1 MKIGDLA
8 RATGVSPRLLR
19 YYEEQGLI
27 EARRAP
33 SGHRRYGDAA
43 VGEVARVRA
52 LLAAGL
58 PTNVIRDLM
67 ACFTEGTD
75 LDACAAD
82 HLRTHLAGVEARIA
96 QLEATRST
104 LDALLT
110 ATSSRS
116 PAAA

>member
-33 SGHRRYGDAA
+33 SGHRRYGAETVEA
-43 VGEVARVRA
+43 VGRIRA

-58 PTNVIRDLM
+58 PTSVIRGLM

-75 LDACAAD
+75 LDACAAE
-82 HLRTHLAGVEARIA
+82 HLREHLEGVEARIA
-96 QLEATRST
+96 QLEATKST
-104 LDALLT
+104 LAALLAST
-110 ATSSRS
+110 ASRT
-116 PAAA
+116 PVAA